1 MVPSPEVV
9 NAIAGLGSSAL
20 LVIALWAFF
29 TGKVRRESEIKD
41 IRAEGESRFAEMRAD
56 RDGWKDIAGKSL
68 EKVDRQTDVV
78 EKLTAMVEMLVG
90 KGRA

>member
-9 NAIAGLGSSAL
+9 NAIAGLGSTSL
-20 LVIALWAFF
+20 LVVALWAFF
-29 TGKVRRESEIKD
+29 TGRIRRESEVKD
-41 IRAEGESRFAEMRAD
+41 IRSEGESRIAELRTD
-56 RDGWKDIAGKSL
+56 RDEWKDIANQSL

>member
-1 MVPSPEVV
+1 MVPSPDVV

-20 LVIALWAFF
+20 LVIALWAFA
-29 TGKVRRESEIKD
+29 TGRVRRESEVKD
-41 IRAEGESRFAEMRAD
+41 VRAEGESRLAEMRTD
-56 RDGWKDIAGKSL
+56 RDGWKDIAGNSL
-68 EKVDRQTDVV
+68 EKVNRQTDVV

>member
-1 MVPSPEVV
+1 MPSPISFD
-9 NAIAGLGSSAL
+9 AISSLGSGAL

-29 TGKVRRESEIKD
+29 TGRIRRESEVKD
-41 IRAEGESRFAEMRAD
+41 IRAEGESRITELRTD
-56 RDGWKDIAGKSL
+56 RDEWKDIANKSL

-78 EKLTAMVEMLVG
+78 EKLTAMVEMLTG